1 MSFMSPP
8 PGSSVARRF
17 AANAT
22 RPHHTAVQRKE
33 AIERLHAILPDLR
46 QRYGVRSLLLF
57 GSTAR
62 DEAQP
67 GSDVDLVVD
76 LGPEPTYD
84 ALFEV
89 HERLE
94 AHLGCPVDVLTPGA
108 LLSRLKAHVDREG
121 VRVA

>member
-1 MSFMSPP
+1 MRFMSSP
-8 PGSSVARRF
+8 PGSSAALRIAAAAAR
-17 AANAT
+17 
-22 RPHHTAVQRKE
+22 PYHTAVKREE

-46 QRYGVRSLLLF
+46 QRYGVRSLTLF

-62 DEAQP
+62 DEALAE
-67 GSDVDLVVD
+67 SDVDLVVD

-89 HERLE
+89 YQRLQ

-108 LLSRLKAHVDREG
+108 LRARLKAHVDREG